1 MRSRIYHIVCL
12 WSLLFGLCSC
22 SEQELENSL
31 NQKVL
36 ELKLSCIAPNTTRAE
51 DGTTQ
56 VGEAGLNENK
66 ISTLHYFFYHS
77 GKTSENAVLWGTTDI
92 EDVDRTATIRIG
104 VNDAEVNEVL
114 FPRPATECELYVI
127 ANLPAGVTI
136 PANDTKLDNLKSLVV
151 ELERTP
157 ENNLEKYSFDKQ
169 SSFVMDGLGKATL
182 IDRNKTLAARA
193 EIPLDRLAAK
203 FTIRISASAIEV
215 GGATW
220 KPQMA
225 NLEVSMSHAES
236 QSTLG
241 ATSQDQL
248 FDYAKRNTITPATE
262 DEKTWYAFKP
272 FYSFPRQWDYKSED
286 AVAFDIMLPWKKE
299 GGTVTPY
306 YYRVYPNTMQLA
318 RNNWYH
324 IDLNLGMLGSANEE
338 DVPVEI
344 KDVNYKVIN
353 WNNGTTDWGVGMKI
367 ETTLPGARY
376 LIVDQNEYIVN
387 NKDKYT
393 IPFIT
398 SHTCVI
404 KDLKVTVPDYS
415 DEEEGIIDLSTKANS
430 EKWLTIQG
438 NQIHLNHALNNDF
451 VNTEDYDYAPYT
463 FTFTLC
469 HADAENQ
476 DKFKEEITIVQNP
489 AIIIEACL
497 NSDYAADSDNKGGF
511 QFINGTAS
519 NASGNGSY
527 GGAWGL
533 RGSNTN
539 PNMYVITTTVLP
551 AGSGFIL
558 GDPREVE
565 STNPLSTNAVPAPGV
580 EGGDNRRLSWYHQT
594 LTDASVQNMISPK
607 FRIASSY
614 GVTNQITHTNAIN
627 RAASYQEDGYPAGRW
642 RVPTMAE
649 VAFIIKLSS
658 DGKIP
663 ELFSEGSA
671 YWCANGKVTP
681 KDGGGYDATT
691 GTSGNGPVRCVYDD
705 WYWEKTA
712 VPRLTDKEV
721 FTWGDMS
728 TF

>member
-1 MRSRIYHIVCL
+1 MSSRIYHIVCL

-36 ELKLSCIAPNTTRAE
+36 ELELSCIAPNATRAE

-56 VGEAGLNENK
+56 EGEADLNENK
-66 ISTLHYFFYHS
+66 LSTLHYFFYHS

-92 EDVDRTATIRIG
+92 DDVDRTATIRIG

-136 PANDTKLDNLKSLVV
+136 PKNNTSLDNLKGLFV
-151 ELERTP
+151 ELET
-157 ENNLEKYSFDKQ
+157 NQDKTFKTQ

-203 FTIRISASAIEV
+203 FTIHISATPHTEE
-215 GGATW
+215 GGDTW
-220 KPQMA
+220 SPQVTDMQ
-225 NLEVSMSHAES
+225 VSMKYLES
-236 QSTLG
+236 KSTLG
-241 ATSQDQL
+241 ATSGDQPFHYAARSSTPTTTTGL
-248 FDYAKRNTITPATE
+248 YGFD
-262 DEKTWYAFKP
+262 P
-272 FYSFPRQWDYKSED
+272 FYSYPRQWGYKSED
-286 AVAFDIMLPWKKE
+286 AVAFDIVLPWKKE
-299 GGTVTPY
+299 GDSGAGTPY

-324 IDLNLGMLGSANEE
+324 IDLNIGMLGSPNENKE
-338 DVPVEI
+338 NPVVI
-344 KDVNYKVIN
+344 TDFTYQVIN
-353 WNNGTTDWGVGMKI
+353 WNNGTGSWETGMNINTK
-367 ETTLPGARY
+367 LPGARY
-376 LIVDQNEYIVN
+376 LLVDQNEYTVN
-387 NKDKYT
+387 NKDEYT

-398 SHTCVI
+398 SHACHIT
-404 KDLKVTVPDYS
+404 DLTVSVPDYS
-415 DEEEGIIDLSTKANS
+415 EEEEDIIYLTDKAIS

-451 VNTEDYDYAPYT
+451 VNTDTYDYAPYT

-476 DKFKEEITIVQNP
+476 ERFKERITITQNP

-511 QFINGTAS
+511 QFVNGTAS
-519 NASGNGSY
+519 NSKGNGSY
-527 GGAWGL
+527 GGAHGL

-551 AGSGFIL
+551 AGSGYIL
-558 GDPREVE
+558 GDPRKVE
-565 STNPLSTNAVPAPGV
+565 ATNPLGFNAATAPGV
-580 EGGDNRRLSWYHQT
+580 EGGGNRRLSWYHQT

-614 GVTNQITHTNAIN
+614 GVTNQISHADAIN

-712 VPRLTDKEV
+712 VPRLTNKNV

>member
-1 MRSRIYHIVCL
+1 MSSRIYHIVCL
-12 WSLLFGLCSC
+12 WSILFGLCSC

-36 ELKLSCIAPNTTRAE
+36 ELKLSCIAPDATRAE
-51 DGTTQ
+51 EGTTQ
-56 VGEAGLNENK
+56 GGEAELNENK
-66 ISTLHYFFYHS
+66 ISTLHYFFYQN
-77 GKTSENAVLWGTTDI
+77 GKTTENAVLWGTTDI
-92 EDVDRTATIRIG
+92 EDVNGTATIRIG

-136 PANDTKLDNLKSLVV
+136 SEDDTKLDNLKSLVI
-151 ELERTP
+151 ELERTL
-157 ENNLEKYSFDKQ
+157 ENNSDKYSFDEQ

-182 IDRNKTLAARA
+182 IDRNKTLAAQA

-203 FTIRISASAIEV
+203 FTIRISASAIQV
-215 GGATW
+215 DGTTW
-220 KPQMA
+220 EPQVA
-225 NLEVSMSHAES
+225 QLRVSMSHAES
-236 QSTLG
+236 ESTLG
-241 ATSQDQL
+241 ATSKNQL
-248 FDYAKRNTITPATE
+248 FDYATRTSTTEATE
-262 DEKTWYAFKP
+262 DGKTWCGFEP
-272 FYSFPRQWDYKSED
+272 FYSYPRQWDYKSED
-286 AVAFDIMLPWKKE
+286 AVAFDIVLPWSE
-299 GGTVTPY
+299 GDDGNAKPY
-306 YYRVYPNTMQLA
+306 YYRVYPNTMQLT

-324 IDLNLGMLGSANEE
+324 IDLKLGMLGSPSEG
-338 DVPVEI
+338 DSPVEI
-344 KDVNYKVIN
+344 KDFKYKVIN
-353 WNNGTTDWGVGMKI
+353 WNNSTSEWKEGMNI
-367 ETTLPGARY
+367 NTNLPGARY
-376 LIVDQNEYIVN
+376 LIVDQNTYTIN
-387 NKDKYT
+387 NKNEYT

-398 SHTCVI
+398 SHACKI
-404 KDLKVTVPDYS
+404 NDLSVTVPDYS
-415 DEEEGIIDLSTKANS
+415 DEEEGVIDLTETAKTDG
-430 EKWLTIQG
+430 WLTIQG

-451 VNTEDYDYAPYT
+451 VNTTDYDYAPYT

-469 HADAENQ
+469 HADDN
-476 DKFKEEITIVQNP
+476 KFKEEITIVQNP

-497 NSDYAADSDNKGGF
+497 NSDYPNKGGF

-519 NASGNGSY
+519 NQNGSGSY
-527 GGAWGL
+527 GGAHGL
-533 RGSNTN
+533 RGNNKN

-558 GDPREVE
+558 GDPREVAA
-565 STNPLSTNAVPAPGV
+565 TNPLSTNAFSAPGV
-580 EGGDNRRLSWYHQT
+580 EGGNNRRLSWYHKT

-614 GVTNQITHTNAIN
+614 GVTSAIEHNVAIN

-681 KDGGGYDATT
+681 KDGGGYNAST
-691 GTSGNGPVRCVYDD
+691 GTTGNGPVRCVYDD
-705 WYWEKTA
+705 WYWEKTD
-712 VPRLTDKEV
+712 VPRLTNKNV